1 MTFTV
6 DSGFSCMVEPVLGD
20 YLFEKAEVVTW
31 EQESNLHESYVMNHL
46 PHEANVS
53 SPKGKCMRQFLL
65 S

>member
-1 MTFTV
+1 
-6 DSGFSCMVEPVLGD
+6 MVEPVLGD

-31 EQESNLHESYVMNHL
+31 EQESNLHESYAMNHL